1 MAASEGH
8 ARPPSGTAAADVR
21 PDDGGGL
28 TGAVVVVALVSAV
41 SGLLYGYDTGIIS
54 GALLQ
59 ISDEFGIGSG
69 WEQVIAASI
78 LAGAVVGALVCSRLS
93 ERRGRRGT
101 LLVVAGVF
109 VVGALGAALAPDP
122 VTLSLA
128 RVVLGFAV
136 GGATQTAPVYVAE
149 LAPTRYRGRLV
160 LCFQIAIGVGIVIA
174 TIVGATESVDWRVA
188 IGAAA
193 VPGALML
200 LMMLRLPES
209 PRWLVR
215 ADREQD
221 ARQALESVRPRGADV
236 SGELDG
242 IGELVHAE
250 QEASTRGWRGLREA
264 WVRPA
269 LIVGCGLAI
278 FTQLSGIE
286 MIVYYSPTILTDNGF
301 SDSTALRVS
310 VALGATYLVTQLIG
324 LAIIDR
330 VGRRRLTLITLPG
343 AALAMAVLG
352 TFFVTGHDG
361 KAQVPYIIATLVVF
375 MAFTAGG
382 IQLMGWLTG
391 SEIYPL
397 ATRSAGAA
405 AQSAALWGTNLL
417 ITLTLLSVI
426 DTIGTGQTFWLYA
439 VFNVIS
445 FVFLYKRMPELTG
458 RSLEQI
464 EKRLHE
470 GRFRPADF
478 AEGRRSR

>member
-1 MAASEGH
+1 MATSEGS
-8 ARPPSGTAAADVR
+8 ARSQSGPVGTDPG

-28 TGAVVVVALVSAV
+28 TGAVVVVALVSAI

-59 ISDEFGIGSG
+59 ISDEFGIGNG

-78 LAGAVVGALVCSRLS
+78 LAGAVIGALVCSRLS
-93 ERRGRRGT
+93 ERRGRRST
-101 LLVVAGVF
+101 LLIVAAVF
-109 VVGALGAALAPDP
+109 VVGAIGASVAPDP

-149 LAPTRYRGRLV
+149 LAPSRYRGRLV
-160 LCFQIAIGVGIVIA
+160 LFFQIAIGVGIVIA
-174 TIVGATESVDWRVA
+174 TIVGATESVDWRLA

-193 VPGALML
+193 VPGALMFL
-200 LMMLRLPES
+200 FLLRLPDS
-209 PRWLVR
+209 PRWLVKAGR
-215 ADREQD
+215 REQ
-221 ARQALESVRPRGADV
+221 AQQALEGVRPEGSDV
-236 SGELDG
+236 ARELRD
-242 IGELVHAE
+242 IDELVEAE
-250 QEASTRGWRGLREA
+250 RAASTSGWRGLREA

-269 LIVGCGLAI
+269 LVVGCGLAI

-301 SDSTALRVS
+301 SDTAALRVS
-310 VALGATYLVTQLIG
+310 VALGVTYLVTQLIG

-330 VGRRRLTLITLPG
+330 VGRRRLTLLTLPG
-343 AALAMAVLG
+343 AALSLIVLG
-352 TFFVTGHDG
+352 TFFVTGNDG
-361 KAQVPYIIATLVVF
+361 DAQVPYIIATLIAF

-397 ATRSAGAA
+397 ATREAGAA
-405 AQSAALWGTNLL
+405 AQSASLWGTNLL
-417 ITLTLLSVI
+417 ITLTLLSTI
-426 DTIGTGQTFWLYA
+426 ETIGTGQTFWLYA
-439 VFNVIS
+439 GFNIAA
-445 FVFLYKRMPELTG
+445 FVFLYRKMPELTG

-464 EKRLHE
+464 EGKLSK
-470 GRFRPADF
+470 GQFRPADF
-478 AEGRRSR
+478 ARGR